1 MRLILW
7 RNTIWMGW
15 NDAGRGRAPLPTTP
29 HAAAAVKT
37 WIRAGGL
44 PPSRDNP
51 VSWKLAA
58 FTFCVLAVGTAALH
72 ALTWAGARAG
82 HSLVRLRL
90 ERA

>member
-15 NDAGRGRAPLPTTP
+15 N
-29 HAAAAVKT
+29 H
-37 WIRAGGL
+37 AGGGR
-44 PPSRDNP
+44 PPSRMDP
-51 VSWKLAA
+51 VSWKLAV